1 MMRCRGVCAY
11 PMVQTIKNEMILVDA
26 PERPSTM
33 LEFVQSRQKE
43 AVSEKSLQSQ
53 GVQKTSPK

>member
-1 MMRCRGVCAY
+1 
-11 PMVQTIKNEMILVDA
+11 MVQTIKNEMILVDA

>member
-1 MMRCRGVCAY
+1 
-11 PMVQTIKNEMILVDA
+11 MVQTIKNEIILVDA
-26 PERPSTM
+26 PKRPLTM